1 MNIHIKNIMSVVP
14 MTEKDYV
21 LEDVNIYIK
30 DKNIFHIGDELK
42 DFNFDKVIDGS
53 GMVALPGLINTH
65 THLAMT
71 LFRNYLLRSEERRVG
86 KECRSRWSPYH

>member
-1 MNIHIKNIMSVVP
+1 MNIHIKNIMNVVP

-42 DFNFDKVIDGS
+42 DFNFDK
-53 GMVALPGLINTH
+53 AE
-65 THLAMT
+65 
-71 LFRNYLLRSEERRVG
+71 LLHPTPAICGFPVNKARTCLYSSE
-86 KECRSRWSPYH
+86 WWA